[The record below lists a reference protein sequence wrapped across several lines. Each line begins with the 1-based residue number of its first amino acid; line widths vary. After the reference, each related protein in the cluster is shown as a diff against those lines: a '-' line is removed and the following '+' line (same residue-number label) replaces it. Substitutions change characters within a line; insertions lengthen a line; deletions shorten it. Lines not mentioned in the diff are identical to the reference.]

1 MEMPTIDA
9 ALLKEFQQVG
19 TSTWSDILDE
29 IGVRG
34 VIGGLARRGGEG
46 RFAAFAVTAKAQAG
60 SLGGF
65 KREEF
70 AVGRM
75 IDAAGPGQVLVID
88 VGGADVST
96 FGGLASLAAKIK
108 GVDAVVI
115 DGACRDVEE
124 IRETGLWLASRHVTP
139 TTGKKRI
146 KVESIGEPIS
156 VGGASVAPGDLLVG
170 DDTGIVVIPRQHQRA
185 ALELSRRMVS
195 MDQAIERAIR
205 SGTSF
210 REAARRANY
219 L

>member
-1 MEMPTIDA
+1 MSMPANDA
-9 ALLKEFQQVG
+9 ALLTEFRQIG

-34 VIGGLARRGGEG
+34 VVGGLTRRGGEG
-46 RFAAFAVTAKAQAG
+46 RFAALAVTAKAQAG
-60 SLGGF
+60 PLGGF

-70 AVGRM
+70 AVGQM
-75 IDAAGPGQVLVID
+75 IDAVGPGQVLVID
-88 VGGADVST
+88 VGGAEVST

-108 GVDAVVI
+108 GVAAVVI

-146 KVESIGEPIS
+146 KVESIGRPVS
-156 VGGASVAPGDLLVG
+156 VGGVSVAPGDLLVG
-170 DDTGIVVIPRQHQRA
+170 DDTGIVVIPRHHQGA
-185 ALELSRRMVS
+185 ALELSRRMVG

-205 SGTSF
+205 AGMSF
-210 REAARRANY
+210 REAARSANY

>member
-1 MEMPTIDA
+1 MPATDA
-9 ALLKEFQQVG
+9 ALLKEFQQIG

-29 IGVRG
+29 LGVRG

-46 RFAAFAVTAKAQAG
+46 RFAAVAVTAKAQAG
-60 SLGGF
+60 PLGGF

-70 AVGRM
+70 AVGQM
-75 IDAAGPGQVLVID
+75 IDAVGPGEVLAID
-88 VGGADVST
+88 VGGVEVST

-108 GVDAVVI
+108 GVAAVVI

-146 KVESIGEPIS
+146 KVESIGQPVS
-156 VGGASVAPGDLLVG
+156 MGGVSVAPGDLLVG
-170 DDTGIVVIPRQHQRA
+170 DDTEIVVIPRQHQAA
-185 ALELSRRMVS
+185 ALELSRRMVG

>member
-1 MEMPTIDA
+1 MPAIDA
-9 ALLKEFQQVG
+9 ALLQQFQQIG

-29 IGVRG
+29 LGVQG
-34 VIGGLARRGGEG
+34 VIGGLARRGGKG

-60 SLGGF
+60 PLGSF

-75 IDAAGPGQVLVID
+75 IDAVGPGQALVID
-88 VGGADVST
+88 VGGVEVST
-96 FGGLASLAAKIK
+96 FGGLASLAAKVK
-108 GVDAVVI
+108 GVAAVVI

-124 IRETGLWLASRHVTP
+124 IEETGLWLASRHVTP

-146 KVESIGEPIS
+146 KVESIGQPIS
-156 VGGASVAPGDLLVG
+156 IGGISVAPDDLVVG
-170 DDTGIVVIPRQHQRA
+170 DDTGIVVIPRQHQGA
-185 ALELSRRMVS
+185 ALELSRRMVD

-210 REAARRANY
+210 REAARSANY

>member
-1 MEMPTIDA
+1 MPAIDA
-9 ALLKEFQQVG
+9 ALLKQFQQIG

-29 IGVRG
+29 LGVQG

-60 SLGGF
+60 LLGSC
-65 KREEF
+65 KREDF
-70 AVGRM
+70 AVGQM
-75 IDAAGPGQVLVID
+75 IDAVGPGQALVID
-88 VGGADVST
+88 VGGAEVST
-96 FGGLASLAAKIK
+96 FGGLASLAAKVK
-108 GVDAVVI
+108 GVAAVVI

-124 IRETGLWLASRHVTP
+124 IEETGLWLASRHVTP

-146 KVESIGEPIS
+146 KVESIGQPIA
-156 VGGASVAPGDLLVG
+156 VGGVSVTPGDLVVG
-170 DDTGIVVIPRQHQRA
+170 DDTGIVVIPRQHQGA
-185 ALELSRRMVS
+185 ALEMSRRMVD

-210 REAARRANY
+210 REAARSANY